1 MARLH
6 SHFDSPL
13 VVVGVVSALVAF
25 ARWAYAA
32 AVDVAAAV
40 LLLLALCYVSEA
52 SRRKVCCAAA
62 GSVY

>member
-1 MARLH
+1 M
-6 SHFDSPL
+6 
-13 VVVGVVSALVAF
+13 VGVVSALVAF
-25 ARWAYAA
+25 ARWAYAAAAA

-52 SRRKVCCAAA
+52 SCRKVCCAAA